1 MKKLPNKVDHW
12 NHEVCTQHL
21 LNLIFIRLSWLSF
34 RFSTISFCIAL
45 ILPFGMGN
53 AKNVTCSI
61 NRSIIF
67 SGKHLLTCNIH
78 QQAIDRRGIFI
89 APPYNSSVEAFLVI
103 NNKHAVFFPENLSK
117 IFPRLEVVIFTQCA
131 MRSVNNSF
139 GYTRKL
145 QILDLSRNKISSVAE
160 DSFVNLVNLTELHL
174 SFNEIKNLSGYTFN
188 ALKNLELLTLKGN
201 RIQVLSD
208 DIYANLINMR
218 NISMSNNYFV
228 QIPQYLFRHNKKLE
242 FVWMQSNKIRT
253 LSGVTFS
260 NLPNLR
266 YVDLRHNSCINK
278 VYWKNSFVTMKNDLR
293 KNCRGTEKNFI
304 YTFVKFLLSLR
315 TPEQIVA

>member
-1 MKKLPNKVDHW
+1 MGSARNIT
-12 NHEVCTQHL
+12 CT
-21 LNLIFIRLSWLSF
+21 
-34 RFSTISFCIAL
+34 
-45 ILPFGMGN
+45 
-53 AKNVTCSI
+53 I

-103 NNKHAVFFPENLSK
+103 NNKNAVFFPENLSK
-117 IFPRLEVVIFTQCA
+117 IFPRLEVVIFTQSA

-139 GYTRKL
+139 GYTQKL

-160 DSFVNLVNLTELHL
+160 NSFVNLVNLTELHL
-174 SFNEIKNLSGYTFN
+174 SYNEIRNLSGYTFS
-188 ALKNLELLTLKGN
+188 ALKNLKLLTLKGN
-201 RIQVLSD
+201 RLQVLSD

-218 NISMSNNYFV
+218 NISMSDNYFV
-228 QIPQYLFRHNKKLE
+228 QIPQYLFRHNKRLE

-253 LSGVTFS
+253 ISGVTFN

-278 VYWKNSFVTMKNDLR
+278 VYWKNSFVTMKDDLR
-293 KNCRGTEKNFI
+293 KNCRGSKKSFF
-304 YTFVKFLLSLR
+304 YKFLKFLLSSQASER
-315 TPEQIVA
+315 VVA